1 MKSFRSRNKEKLLKK
16 LVVQSCQYPLINYL
30 VPAKNNEGF
39 AQIHPILQERKVRP
53 VSFED
58 WQKIDQIEKSKGES
72 SGKPREKFTNVS
84 DMMSQLD

>member
-1 MKSFRSRNKEKLLKK
+1 M
-16 LVVQSCQYPLINYL
+16 
-30 VPAKNNEGF
+30 
-39 AQIHPILQERKVRP
+39 RP

-58 WQKIDQIEKSKGES
+58 WQKIDQIEKSKGET

>member
-1 MKSFRSRNKEKLLKK
+1 MTEAFKVGQTISNNLLQTN
-16 LVVQSCQYPLINYL
+16 L
-30 VPAKNNEGF
+30 PAKNNEGF
-39 AQIHPILQERKVRP
+39 AQVQPILKDRKVRP

-58 WQKIDQIEKSKGES
+58 WQKIDQVEKSKGET